1 MNPAKSDQLKAIFT
15 PRSVAVIGASAK
27 PQSLGRAVFA
37 NLLFAGYN
45 GCVYPVNS
53 KAKSILGVRA
63 YPTVLD
69 VPDEVDLAV
78 VLVPAGFVPQVL
90 KDAGRKGVK
99 GAIVISAGFKEIGGG
114 GIELERQLQSVAREY
129 GMAVVGPNCFG
140 VINTDPAVSLN
151 ATFSRSFPLG
161 GKIAFISQ
169 SGAVG
174 VAALEYAAAEKIGFS
189 KFISIGNKADI
200 DENAVLEALAD
211 DPETDVILLYLEA
224 LENPKEFVRLARR
237 ISEKKPIL
245 GVKSGRTLEGA
256 KAAASHTGALAGS
269 DEVYDSLFAQCGVL
283 RVDTLEE
290 LFRLGVAFAKQPLP
304 RGHRVAIVTNA
315 GGPGIMATDNSV
327 RYGLELASLDPK
339 TKSILMADLPPTVS
353 LNNPIDLIGD
363 ADESRYQL
371 AMQAVLAD
379 DNVDGVIVICVPQM
393 LTNLEATSKAI
404 AQQARFSNKPVF
416 AVYMATGNIEDSLK
430 ILEDAQIPHYRFPED
445 AARALSAMARYFH
458 WQSRPRTQVRH
469 FDNIDREK
477 VRAVL
482 AKAKKARRKFLP
494 EPEAHAVLEAYGFP
508 ILRSKMVR
516 DAAEA
521 VAAACEIGFP
531 VVLKIVSPDIV
542 HKVDVGGVR
551 LNLESETEVRDAYAE
566 LLQQVT
572 SAKNDVEI
580 WGVLVQ
586 EMVRGGKET
595 ILGMKRDPHFGA
607 LLMFGLGGIYV
618 EVLKDVT
625 FRIAPIRELG
635 AKNMIENIK
644 GIKLLMGYRGEPASD
659 LDAIAESLL
668 RLSQLVTDFP
678 EIEEMD
684 INPLIVLPAG
694 SGARVVDA
702 RILIADEQ
710 APTVPDFP
718 ERGVSEIAQQ

>member
-1 MNPAKSDQLKAIFT
+1 MNPAKSDQLKAIFA

-290 LFRLGVAFAKQPLP
+290 LFRLGMAFAKQPLP

-469 FDNIDREK
+469 LENIDREK
-477 VRAVL
+477 VRAIL
-482 AKAKKARRKFLP
+482 AKAKKERRKFLP

-508 ILRSKMVR
+508 MLRSKMVR
-516 DAAEA
+516 DAAEG

-566 LLQQVT
+566 LLQRVT

>member
-1 MNPAKSDQLKAIFT
+1 
-15 PRSVAVIGASAK
+15 
-27 PQSLGRAVFA
+27 
-37 NLLFAGYN
+37 
-45 GCVYPVNS
+45 
-53 KAKSILGVRA
+53 
-63 YPTVLD
+63 
-69 VPDEVDLAV
+69 
-78 VLVPAGFVPQVL
+78 
-90 KDAGRKGVK
+90 
-99 GAIVISAGFKEIGGG
+99 
-114 GIELERQLQSVAREY
+114 
-129 GMAVVGPNCFG
+129 
-140 VINTDPAVSLN
+140 
-151 ATFSRSFPLG
+151 
-161 GKIAFISQ
+161 
-169 SGAVG
+169 
-174 VAALEYAAAEKIGFS
+174 
-189 KFISIGNKADI
+189 
-200 DENAVLEALAD
+200 
-211 DPETDVILLYLEA
+211 
-224 LENPKEFVRLARR
+224 
-237 ISEKKPIL
+237 
-245 GVKSGRTLEGA
+245 
-256 KAAASHTGALAGS
+256 
-269 DEVYDSLFAQCGVL
+269 
-283 RVDTLEE
+283 
-290 LFRLGVAFAKQPLP
+290 
-304 RGHRVAIVTNA
+304 
-315 GGPGIMATDNSV
+315 
-327 RYGLELASLDPK
+327 
-339 TKSILMADLPPTVS
+339 
-353 LNNPIDLIGD
+353 
-363 ADESRYQL
+363 
-371 AMQAVLAD
+371 
-379 DNVDGVIVICVPQM
+379 
-393 LTNLEATSKAI
+393 
-404 AQQARFSNKPVF
+404 
-416 AVYMATGNIEDSLK
+416 
-430 ILEDAQIPHYRFPED
+430 
-445 AARALSAMARYFH
+445 MARYFH

-469 FDNIDREK
+469 FEDIDPEK

-482 AKAKKARRKFLP
+482 AKAKKERRKFLP

-508 ILRSKMVR
+508 ILHSKMVR

-521 VAAACEIGFP
+521 VAAAREIGFP

-659 LDAIAESLL
+659 LDAIAESLS

-710 APTVPDFP
+710 
-718 ERGVSEIAQQ
+718 EHSK

>member
-1 MNPAKSDQLKAIFT
+1 MSKSDQLKAIFA

-27 PQSLGRAVFA
+27 AQSLGRAVFA

-53 KAKSILGVRA
+53 KSKNVLGVRA
-63 YPTVLD
+63 YPSIMD

-78 VLVPAGFVPQVL
+78 VLVPAGYVPQVL
-90 KDAGRKGVK
+90 KDAGRKGCK
-99 GAIVISAGFKEIGGG
+99 GAIVISAGFKEVGGG
-114 GIELERQLQSVAREY
+114 GIDLEHQLQAVAHEY

-140 VINTDPAVSLN
+140 VINTDAAVSLN

-169 SGAVG
+169 SGAIG

-189 KFISIGNKADI
+189 KFISIGNKADL
-200 DENAVLEALAD
+200 DENDVLEALED

-224 LENPKEFVRLARR
+224 LENPREFVRLARR

-290 LFRLGVAFAKQPLP
+290 LFRLGMAFAKQPLP
-304 RGHRVAIVTNA
+304 QGHRVAIVTNA

-327 RYGLELASLDPK
+327 RYGLELASLDEK
-339 TKSILMADLPPTVS
+339 TKSILTADLPPTVS

-371 AMQAVLAD
+371 AMQAVLTD

-393 LTNLEATSKAI
+393 LTNLQATSKAI

-430 ILEDAQIPHYRFPED
+430 ILEEAQIPHYRFPED

-458 WQSRPRTQVRH
+458 WRSRPRTEYKR
-469 FDNIDREK
+469 FDDIHQDK
-477 VRAVL
+477 VREIL
-482 AKAKKARRKFLP
+482 AKAKKEKRRFLP
-494 EPEAHAVLEAYGFP
+494 EPEAHGILRAYGLP
-508 ILRSKMVR
+508 MLRSKMVQ
-516 DAAEA
+516 DASEA
-521 VAAACEIGFP
+521 VAAAREIGFP

-542 HKVDVGGVR
+542 HKVDVGGVK
-551 LNLESETEVRDAYAE
+551 LNLESETDVREAYAE

-572 SAKNDVEI
+572 SAKENATI

-635 AKNMIENIK
+635 ARHMIENIK
-644 GIKLLMGYRGEPASD
+644 AFKLLMGYRGERASD

-684 INPLIVLPAG
+684 INPLIVLPEG

-710 APTVPDFP
+710 AH
-718 ERGVSEIAQQ
+718 

>member
-1 MNPAKSDQLKAIFT
+1 MNPAKSDQLKAIFA

-469 FDNIDREK
+469 LENIDREK
-477 VRAVL
+477 VRAIL
-482 AKAKKARRKFLP
+482 AKAKKERRKFLP

-508 ILRSKMVR
+508 MLRSKMVR
-516 DAAEA
+516 DAAEG

-566 LLQQVT
+566 LLQRVT

>member
-1 MNPAKSDQLKAIFT
+1 MAKSDQLKAIFA

-27 PQSLGRAVFA
+27 QHSLGRAVFA

-53 KAKSILGVRA
+53 KAKSVLGVRA
-63 YPTVLD
+63 YPTVTD

-78 VLVPAGFVPQVL
+78 VLVPAGYVPQVL

-99 GAIVISAGFKEIGGG
+99 GAIVISAGFKEVGGS
-114 GIELERQLQSVAREY
+114 GIELEHQLQAVAHEY

-140 VINTDPAVSLN
+140 VINTDPAISLN

-161 GKIAFISQ
+161 GNIAFISQ

-174 VAALEYAAAEKIGFS
+174 VAALEYAAGEKIGFS

-200 DENAVLEALAD
+200 HENDVLEALAE

-224 LENPKEFVRLARR
+224 LENPKEFVRLAQR

-290 LFRLGVAFAKQPLP
+290 LFRFGMSFANQPLP
-304 RGHRVAIVTNA
+304 RSNRVAIVTNA

-327 RYGLELASLDPK
+327 RHGLVLPQLDEK
-339 TKSILMADLPPTVS
+339 TKSIMMADLPPTVS

-371 AMQAVLAD
+371 AMQAVLTD

-393 LTNLEATSKAI
+393 LTNLEATSKVI
-404 AQQARFSNKPVF
+404 AQQARFANKPVF
-416 AVYMATGNIEDSLK
+416 AVYMATGDIEPSLK

-445 AARALSAMARYFH
+445 AARSLAAMARYAQ
-458 WQSRPRTQVRH
+458 WRKRPRTEIRH
-469 FDNIDREK
+469 FEDIQPDR
-477 VRAVL
+477 VREII
-482 AKAKKARRKFLP
+482 AKARKEGRRFLP
-494 EPEAHAVLEAYGFP
+494 EPEAHAVLQAYGLP
-508 ILRSKMVR
+508 VLKSKLVR
-516 DAAEA
+516 DVDE
-521 VAAACEIGFP
+521 AAAAAAEIGFP
-531 VVLKIVSPDIV
+531 VVLKIVSPEII

-551 LNLESETEVRDAYAE
+551 LNLHSE
-566 LLQQVT
+566 QQVREAYT
-572 SAKNDVEI
+572 DLIQQVKAAKENVDI
-580 WGVLVQ
+580 WGVFVQ

-618 EVLKDVT
+618 EVLRDVT

-635 AKNMIENIK
+635 ARNMIETIK
-644 GIKLLMGYRGEPASD
+644 GIRLLMGYRGEPPSD
-659 LDAIAESLL
+659 IDAIAQSLS

-702 RILIADEQ
+702 RILI
-710 APTVPDFP
+710 
-718 ERGVSEIAQQ
+718 SLSL

>member
-1 MNPAKSDQLKAIFT
+1 MKAIFS

-37 NLLFAGYN
+37 NLLFAGYS
-45 GCVYPVNS
+45 GCVYPVN
-53 KAKSILGVRA
+53 AKTKSVLGVRA

-90 KDAGRKGVK
+90 KDAGHKGCK
-99 GAIVISAGFKEIGGG
+99 GAIVISAGFKEIGGS
-114 GIELERQLQSVAREY
+114 GIELEHQLQTVAQEH
-129 GMAVVGPNCFG
+129 GIAVVGPNCFG
-140 VINTDPAVSLN
+140 VINTDKAISLN
-151 ATFSRSFPLG
+151 ATFSRNFPLR

-189 KFISIGNKADI
+189 KFISIGNKADLN
-200 DENAVLEALAD
+200 ENDVLEALED
-211 DPETDVILLYLEA
+211 DPETEVILLYLEA
-224 LENPKEFVRLARR
+224 LENPREFVRLARR

-269 DEVYDSLFAQCGVL
+269 DEVYDSLFAQCGVI

-290 LFRLGVAFAKQPLP
+290 LFRLGMAFSKQPLP
-304 RGHRVAIVTNA
+304 RGNRVAIVTNA

-327 RYGLELASLDPK
+327 RYGLELANLDPK
-339 TKSILMADLPPTVS
+339 TKSILMSNLPPTVS

-371 AMQAVLAD
+371 AMQAVLSD

-416 AVYMATGNIEDSLK
+416 SVYMATGNIEDSLK
-430 ILEDAQIPHYRFPED
+430 ILEDAEIPNYRFPED
-445 AARALSAMARYFH
+445 AARALSAMARHFH
-458 WQSRPRTQVRH
+458 WRSRPRTEYKH
-469 FDNIDREK
+469 FDDVQKERVQEI
-477 VRAVL
+477 L
-482 AKAKKARRKFLP
+482 TKAKMEGRKFLP
-494 EPEAHAVLEAYGFP
+494 EPEAHAVLQAYGFP
-508 ILRSKMVR
+508 VLRSKLVR
-516 DAAEA
+516 DAADA
-521 VAAACEIGFP
+521 VTAAREIGFP
-531 VVLKIVSPDIV
+531 VALKIVSPDIV
-542 HKVDVGGVR
+542 HKVDVGGVK
-551 LNLESETEVRDAYAE
+551 LNLESENDVRDAYSE
-566 LLQQVT
+566 LIQKVA
-572 SAKNDVEI
+572 SAKENFQI

-595 ILGMKRDPHFGA
+595 ILGMKRDPHFGP

-625 FRIAPIRELG
+625 FRTAPIRELG
-635 AKNMIENIK
+635 AHLMIENIK
-644 GIKLLMGYRGEPASD
+644 GIKLLMGYRGEPPSD
-659 LDAIAESLL
+659 LEAIAQSLL

-702 RILIADEQ
+702 RILIGENGEHK
-710 APTVPDFP
+710 V
-718 ERGVSEIAQQ
+718 